1 MMILRLKEAFLLIIQ
16 LDSFKKNKINF
27 KGFSIIESLTRT
39 IVSLIP
45 RNLSNNKNSFKNN
58 RKKLK
63 E

>member
-1 MMILRLKEAFLLIIQ
+1 MILRLKEAFLLIIQ
-16 LDSFKKNKINF
+16 SDSFKKNKINF